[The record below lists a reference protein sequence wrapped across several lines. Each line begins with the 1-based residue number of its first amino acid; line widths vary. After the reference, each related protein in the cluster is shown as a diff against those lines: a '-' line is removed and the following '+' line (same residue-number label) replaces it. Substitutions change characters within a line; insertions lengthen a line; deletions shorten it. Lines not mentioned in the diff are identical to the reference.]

1 MKARLERLLES
12 KNIINPF
19 QSGFRK
25 GRSTLDQL
33 VRLQHDVLY
42 AKNRG
47 RSVLA
52 IFLDLEAAFDLAWH
66 SGILYKLNQ
75 HGITG
80 RCFNYIRA
88 FLLDRKI
95 RVKVDDTLSNIK
107 TLTRGTPQGAIL
119 SPLLFTL
126 LINDFP
132 EATTGTGM
140 VISQFADDS
149 GSWLSGRHIPTLK
162 KKAQK
167 GLDSIWRW
175 SKKWGFKLSKTKTVG
190 ILFGN
195 QKENTVD
202 VHLGGTKI
210 KFEKTVKFLGMTF
223 DNKFTL
229 LSHITELIT
238 KCHKDL
244 NLMRMLRGTK
254 FGSNKTSLLLLYKS
268 LIRSKLDYGG
278 IVYACASK
286 THLEKLDSIQQK
298 ALVIALAALPSTR
311 YICSN
316 RKPGWNLWI
325 CGGNPNH

>member
-1 MKARLERLLES
+1 M
-12 KNIINPF
+12 
-19 QSGFRK
+19 
-25 GRSTLDQL
+25 
-33 VRLQHDVLY
+33 
-42 AKNRG
+42 
-47 RSVLA
+47 
-52 IFLDLEAAFDLAWH
+52 
-66 SGILYKLNQ
+66 
-75 HGITG
+75 
-80 RCFNYIRA
+80 
-88 FLLDRKI
+88 DRKI
-95 RVKVDDTLSNIK
+95 RVKVEDTLSDIQ

-132 EATTGTGM
+132 EATAGTGM

-162 KKAQK
+162 QKAQQ

-175 SKKWGFKLSKTKTVG
+175 SQEWGFKLSKTKTVG

-195 QKENTVD
+195 QKENIVD

-268 LIRSKLDYGG
+268 LIPSKLDYGG

-286 THLEKLDSIQQK
+286 THLDKLDSIQQK
-298 ALVIALAALPSTR
+298 ALVIALAALPSTPLYLLEQEAGMEPLDLRRESQSLKYWARVQSRPCNPVNDILGTYNFARAR
-311 YICSN
+311 YK
-316 RKPGWNLWI
+316 KPKAPFGSYVQALAEEYNVEDISPADSRLVWKLHESFQTLKLTF
-325 CGGNPNH
+325 P